1 MGWVFAWVLEWAW
14 KWVFSSALASE
25 WKWASV
31 MACGATGPAR
41 SRDRGS
47 KTAHRR

>member
-1 MGWVFAWVLEWAW
+1 MLAMGWVFAWVLEWAW

-31 MACGATGPAR
+31 MACESVLATHRKRR
-41 SRDRGS
+41 SAWG
-47 KTAHRR
+47 